1 MLLIFLLVVFRSLD
15 VASWSRFT
23 FILEFTFCYEIIFGN
38 QLFLHFPERI
48 LLTFPLPLCWFQ
60 FNFCLFYMIL
70 VFMAV
75 DKVEHLLKLAFMYCL
90 GTLKI
95 SYLVIAACIA
105 DENHNIR
112 VTCIDKKLIRDLEKG
127 IGLQCRPHFSRSEH
141 WRVFLLRCQ
150 LFDFLMKFCN
160 L

>member
-1 MLLIFLLVVFRSLD
+1 
-15 VASWSRFT
+15 
-23 FILEFTFCYEIIFGN
+23 
-38 QLFLHFPERI
+38 
-48 LLTFPLPLCWFQ
+48 
-60 FNFCLFYMIL
+60 MIL

-90 GTLKI
+90 STLKI

-127 IGLQCRPHFSRSEH
+127 IGLQCRPHFS
-141 WRVFLLRCQ
+141 
-150 LFDFLMKFCN
+150 LFFFFFCAASC
-160 L
+160 LIS

>member
-1 MLLIFLLVVFRSLD
+1 
-15 VASWSRFT
+15 
-23 FILEFTFCYEIIFGN
+23 
-38 QLFLHFPERI
+38 
-48 LLTFPLPLCWFQ
+48 
-60 FNFCLFYMIL
+60 MIL

-75 DKVEHLLKLAFMYCL
+75 DKVEHLLKLAYMYCL
-90 GTLKI
+90 STLKI

-112 VTCIDKKLIRDLEKG
+112 ETCIDKKLIRDLEKG
-127 IGLQCRPHFSRSEH
+127 IGLQCRLHFSRSEH
-141 WRVFLLRCQ
+141 CRVFLLRCQ